1 MTSPDRPTRHPG
13 DRWQLR
19 KPAVTSRRG
28 LVAAQQPE
36 AARVGAAILARGG
49 NAVDAALAT
58 AFALATTEPWMSGL
72 GGGGIMLIYRADERQ
87 VHAIDYTMNA
97 PKRLDPARY
106 PTVGGVDDGLFGWP
120 LVEGERNQLGYE
132 SIAVPGAVAGFALA
146 RERFGS
152 LAWVDLLAP
161 AIELAERG
169 MLIDWAASLS
179 ITVAARELGRFPGT
193 AAVYLA
199 DGLPPV
205 PPQFGSPRPL
215 KLGALAE
222 TLKRL
227 AKAGPRDFYEGELA
241 RRIVGDLRAGGSRIA
256 ADDLA
261 DYRAELK
268 APLAIKYRGVDV
280 ALAPGLTA
288 GPTAARVLGELERH
302 GFGAPIPS
310 PADFV
315 AYARAFNAA
324 YEHRLATLGH
334 AAPGSCTTHLCTI
347 DAAGNMVALTN
358 TLLARFGSKV
368 VLPETG
374 VLMNNGI
381 MWFDPRPGRPNSLA
395 PGVKPLNNMCPLIA
409 TRDGRPWFAAGASG
423 GRSIMPAVVQLASQ
437 VIDFGLSLDAA
448 FHLPRLDLV
457 RGATVTC
464 DANMADDAIKALA
477 GAFPVEVREPTV
489 YPTGW
494 ACPTAVERK
503 PGGVNAAAA
512 DIRSPWASVAEQP
525 A

>member
-1 MTSPDRPTRHPG
+1 MPQIPSPQPG
-13 DRWQLR
+13 DRWRLR
-19 KPAVTSRRG
+19 KPAVTSRHG

-36 AARVGAAILARGG
+36 AARVGADILARGG

-58 AFALATTEPWMSGL
+58 AFALGTTEPWMSGV
-72 GGGGIMLIYRADERQ
+72 GGGGTMLIYRADERQ

-106 PTVGGVDDGLFGWP
+106 PVLNGHDDGMFGWP
-120 LVEGERNQLGYE
+120 TVQDDRNQLGYE
-132 SIAVPGAVAGFALA
+132 SIAVPGAVAGFELA
-146 RERFGS
+146 REKFGT
-152 LAWVDLLAP
+152 LPWAELMAP
-161 AIELAERG
+161 GIALAERG
-169 MLIDWAASLS
+169 MLIDWAAALS
-179 ITVAARELGRFPGT
+179 ISIGARELHRFPGST
-193 AAVYLA
+193 AVYLA

-205 PPQFGSPRPL
+205 PPQFGQPKPM

-222 TLKRL
+222 TYKRL
-227 AKAGPRDFYEGELA
+227 AKAGPRDFYEGDIA
-241 RRIVGDLRAGGSRIA
+241 RRLVGDLKAGGCVIA

-268 APLAIKYRGVDV
+268 TPLAVSYRGVDI

-288 GPTAARVLGELERH
+288 GPTAARVLGDLAKH
-302 GFGAPIPS
+302 AFGAPTPT

-315 AYARAFNAA
+315 AYARALTGAN
-324 YEHRLATLGH
+324 EHRMTSLGH
-334 AAPGSCTTHLCTI
+334 AAPGTCTSHLCTI
-347 DAAGNMVALTN
+347 DSAGNMVALTN

-381 MWFDPRPGRPNSLA
+381 MWFDPRPGKPNSIA

-409 TRDGRPWFAAGASG
+409 TRGGRPWFACGASG
-423 GRSIMPAVVQLASQ
+423 GRSIMPAVLQTASL
-437 VIDFGLSLDAA
+437 VIDFGLSLDEA

-457 RGATVTC
+457 RGAVITC
-464 DANMADDAIKALA
+464 DAGMAPDAIAALA
-477 GAFPVEVREPTV
+477 DAFTIEVREPTV

-494 ACPTAVERK
+494 ACPTAVERR
-503 PGGVNAAAA
+503 PGGINVAAA
-512 DIRSPWASVAEQP
+512 DIRSPWASVAVGT

>member
-1 MTSPDRPTRHPG
+1 M
-13 DRWQLR
+13 
-19 KPAVTSRRG
+19 
-28 LVAAQQPE
+28 
-36 AARVGAAILARGG
+36 
-49 NAVDAALAT
+49 
-58 AFALATTEPWMSGL
+58 
-72 GGGGIMLIYRADERQ
+72 
-87 VHAIDYTMNA
+87 
-97 PKRLDPARY
+97 
-106 PTVGGVDDGLFGWP
+106 
-120 LVEGERNQLGYE
+120 
-132 SIAVPGAVAGFALA
+132 
-146 RERFGS
+146 
-152 LAWVDLLAP
+152 
-161 AIELAERG
+161 
-169 MLIDWAASLS
+169 
-179 ITVAARELGRFPGT
+179 
-193 AAVYLA
+193 
-199 DGLPPV
+199 
-205 PPQFGSPRPL
+205 PPQFGPPRPL

-227 AKAGPRDFYEGELA
+227 AKAGPRDFYEGEIA
-241 RRIVGDLRAGGSRIA
+241 RRLIGDLKAGGNRIA

-268 APLAIKYRGVDV
+268 TPLAIKYRGIDI

-288 GPTAARVLGELERH
+288 GPTAARVLAELERH
-302 GFGAPIPS
+302 TFGAPTPT

-324 YEHRLATLGH
+324 YEHRLTTLGH

-347 DAAGNMVALTN
+347 DTSGNMVALTN

-374 VLMNNGI
+374 VVMNNGI

-409 TRDGRPWFAAGASG
+409 TREGRGWFAAGASG
-423 GRSIMPAVVQLASQ
+423 GRAIMPAVLQVASL
-437 VIDFGLSLDAA
+437 VMDFGLSLDAA

-464 DANMADDAIKALA
+464 DAGMADDAIAALA
-477 GAFPVEVREPTV
+477 DAFPVEVREPAV

-503 PGGVNAAAA
+503 PGGVNHAAA
-512 DIRSPWASVAEQP
+512 DTRSPWASVAEQP

>member
-1 MTSPDRPTRHPG
+1 MSQPVSPARHPG

-19 KPAVTSRRG
+19 KPAVSSRHG

-36 AARVGAAILARGG
+36 AARVGAGILARGG
-49 NAVDAALAT
+49 NAVDAAIAT
-58 AFALATTEPWMSGL
+58 AFALAATEPWMSGI
-72 GGGGIMLIYRADERQ
+72 GGGGVMLIYRADEGR
-87 VHAIDYTMNA
+87 VHAVDYTMTA
-97 PKRLDPARY
+97 PRRLDPARY
-106 PTVGGVDDGLFGWP
+106 PTVGGVDAGLFGWP
-120 LVEGERNQLGYE
+120 LVQDDRNLLGYE
-132 SIAVPGAVAGFALA
+132 SIAVPGAVDGFALA

-152 LAWVDLLAP
+152 LAWAELIAP

-179 ITVAARELGRFPGT
+179 ISVAARELQRFPAS
-193 AAVYLA
+193 AAIYLA

-205 PPQFGSPRPL
+205 PAQWDAPKPL
-215 KLGALAE
+215 RLGALAD

-227 AKAGPRDFYEGELA
+227 AKAGPRDFYEGEIA
-241 RRIVGDLRAGGSRIA
+241 RRLVGDLQAGGSRIA
-256 ADDLA
+256 ADDLSS
-261 DYRAELK
+261 YRAESLP
-268 APLAIKYRGVDV
+268 PLTTRYRGVEL
-280 ALAPGLTA
+280 ALAPGLTG
-288 GPTAARVLGELERH
+288 GPTAARVFADFARH
-302 GFGAPIPS
+302 QFGAPTPT

-315 AYARAFNAA
+315 AYARALSAA
-324 YEHRLATLGH
+324 YEHRFSALGH

-409 TRDGRPWFAAGASG
+409 TRDGQPWFAAGASG
-423 GRSIMPAVVQLASQ
+423 GRSILPAVVQIASLL
-437 VIDFGLSLDAA
+437 IDFGLSLEDA

-457 RGATVTC
+457 RGTTITC
-464 DANMADDAIKALA
+464 DTNMAPDAIDALA
-477 GAFPVEVREPTV
+477 AGFAIELREPIA

-494 ACPTAVERK
+494 AVPTAVERRF
-503 PGGVNAAAA
+503 GGINLAAA
-512 DIRSPWASVAEQP
+512 DPRSPWASVA
-525 A
+525 AASA

>member
-1 MTSPDRPTRHPG
+1 MAASALPARQPG
-13 DRWQLR
+13 DRWRLA

-28 LVAAQQPE
+28 LVAAQNPE
-36 AARVGAAILARGG
+36 AARAGAGVLARGG

-58 AFALATTEPWMSGL
+58 AFALGTTEPWMSGV

-87 VHAIDYTMNA
+87 VHAIDYTMNS
-97 PKRLDPARY
+97 PKRLDPKRY

-120 LVEGERNQLGYE
+120 MVEDERNQLGYE

-146 RERFGS
+146 REKFGT
-152 LAWVDLLAP
+152 LAWADIIQP

-179 ITVAARELGRFPGT
+179 ISVSARELNRYPGS

-205 PPQFGSPRPL
+205 PPQFGSPKPL
-215 KLGALAE
+215 KLGALAD

-227 AKAGPRDFYEGELA
+227 AKAGPRDFYEGEIA
-241 RRIVGDLRAGGSRIA
+241 RRIVGDLKAGGSRIA

-268 APLAIKYRGVDV
+268 APLGVKYRGVDV

-288 GPTAARVLGELERH
+288 GPTAARVLADLERH
-302 GFGAPIPS
+302 AFGAPTPA

-315 AYARAFNAA
+315 AYARAFAQA
-324 YEHRLATLGH
+324 YEHRLSAMGH
-334 AAPGSCTTHLCTI
+334 AAPGTCTTHLCTI
-347 DAAGNMVALTN
+347 DAAGNIVALTN

-374 VLMNNGI
+374 ILMNNGI

-409 TRDGRPWFAAGASG
+409 TRDGRPWFAVGASG
-423 GRSIMPAVVQLASQ
+423 GRSIMPAVLQLASL
-437 VIDFGLSLDAA
+437 VMDFGLSLDEA
-448 FHLPRLDLV
+448 FHLPRIDVV
-457 RGATVTC
+457 RGATITC
-464 DANMADDAIKALA
+464 DAAMSDDAIAA
-477 GAFPVEVREPTV
+477 VAQQFSIEVREPTV

-494 ACPTAVERK
+494 ACPTAVERR
-503 PGGVNAAAA
+503 PGGVNVAAA
-512 DIRSPWASVAEQP
+512 DTRSPWASVAEQP

>member
-1 MTSPDRPTRHPG
+1 MAAPAAPTRHAG

-28 LVAAQQPE
+28 LVAAQHPE
-36 AARVGAAILARGG
+36 AARVGAEILARGG
-49 NAVDAALAT
+49 NAVDAAIAT
-58 AFALATTEPWMSGL
+58 AFALGTTEPWMSGL

-87 VHAIDYTMNA
+87 VHAVDYTMNA
-97 PKRLDPARY
+97 PKRLDPKRY

-120 LVEGERNQLGYE
+120 VVEDERNQLGYE

-152 LAWVDLLAP
+152 LSWGDLLAP
-161 AIELAERG
+161 AIALAERG
-169 MLIDWAASLS
+169 MMIDWAASLS
-179 ITVAARELGRFPGT
+179 ISVAARELHRFPSS

-227 AKAGPRDFYEGELA
+227 AKAGPDDFYQGEIA
-241 RRIVGDLRAGGSRIA
+241 RRLVGDLKAGGSRIA

-268 APLAIKYRGVDV
+268 APLAVKYRGVDV

-288 GPTAARVLGELERH
+288 GPTAARVFADFERH
-302 GFGAPIPS
+302 AFGAPTPT

-315 AYARAFNAA
+315 AYARGFAAA
-324 YEHRLATLGH
+324 YEHRLLALGH

-409 TRDGRPWFAAGASG
+409 TRDGRAWFAAGASG
-423 GRSIMPAVVQLASQ
+423 GRSIMPAVLQIASL
-437 VIDFGLSLDAA
+437 VIDFGLSLDDA
-448 FHLPRLDLV
+448 FHLPRIDLV
-457 RGATVTC
+457 RGATITC
-464 DANMADDAIKALA
+464 DAAMSDDAVAALSKAY
-477 GAFPVEVREPTV
+477 PVEVREPTV

-494 ACPTAVERK
+494 ACPTAVERR
-503 PGGVNAAAA
+503 PGGVNVAAA

>member
-1 MTSPDRPTRHPG
+1 MADRPTRHPG
-13 DRWQLR
+13 DRWRLA
-19 KPAVTSRRG
+19 KPAVRSRRG
-28 LVAAQQPE
+28 LVAAQNPE
-36 AARVGAAILARGG
+36 AAAAGAAILARGG

-58 AFALATTEPWMSGL
+58 AFALGTVEPWMSGI
-72 GGGGIMLIYRADERQ
+72 GGGGTMLIYRAEARE
-87 VHAIDYTMNA
+87 VYAIDYTMNA

-106 PTVGGVDDGLFGWP
+106 PVTGGVDDGLFGWP
-120 LVEGERNQLGYE
+120 LVEDERNQLGYE

-146 RERFGS
+146 REKFGT
-152 LAWVDLLAP
+152 LAWADLLAP
-161 AIELAERG
+161 AIQLAERG
-169 MLIDWAASLS
+169 MLIDWAACLS
-179 ITVAARELGRFPGT
+179 ITVSARELHRYPGS

-199 DGLPPV
+199 DGLPPT
-205 PPQFGSPRPL
+205 PPQFGSPKPL
-215 KLGALAE
+215 KLGALAD

-227 AKAGPRDFYEGELA
+227 AKAGPRDFYEGEIA
-241 RRIVGDLRAGGSRIA
+241 RRLVGDLKAGGSRIA
-256 ADDLA
+256 ADDFA

-268 APLAIKYRGVDV
+268 TPLAIRYRGVDV

-288 GPTAARVLGELERH
+288 GPTAARAFADFERH
-302 GFGAPIPS
+302 AFAAPAPT

-315 AYARAFNAA
+315 VYARAFNAA
-324 YEHRLATLGH
+324 YEHRLKTLGH
-334 AAPGSCTTHLCTI
+334 ASPGSCTTHLCTI

-409 TRDGRPWFAAGASG
+409 TREGRAWFAAGASG
-423 GRSIMPAVVQLASQ
+423 GRSIMPAVVQLASL
-437 VIDFGLSLDAA
+437 VIDFGMSLDQA

-464 DANMADDAIKALA
+464 DAGMDEAAIAALA
-477 GAFPVEVREPTV
+477 EAFPVEVRTPTV

-494 ACPTAVERK
+494 ACPTAVERQ
-503 PGGVNAAAA
+503 PGGVNVAAA
-512 DIRSPWASVAEQP
+512 DIRSPWASVAEG
-525 A
+525 